1 MGKNTS
7 LLKAALVQTKLQ
19 WEQRSDV
26 ADGTDTHTFW
36 LLMVQI
42 PSSSCCF
49 WLNGSHKS
57 DTWLTATNTLI
68 ASIYCGFAFF
78 NPLYLWFNSQ
88 EEIQRRTVT
97 CQFGISLFSVCFFK
111 WLRHNSATVK
121 MLLYPSFTDRFGS
134 QPAGACVL
142 DIFIRKLW
150 FLMTRGLQ
158 TTGAEKTFPL
168 GVGGNQAPSDNSGT
182 SNCVELF

>member
-1 MGKNTS
+1 MSRLSCSESRDQMWLTEPTPTHFDFWWCRFPPAAAAFDWTAATS
-7 LLKAALVQTKLQ
+7 LTLGSQQPIHLLPPFTVALPFSILYICGSTVKKKFKEGRWRVSL
-19 WEQRSDV
+19 
-26 ADGTDTHTFW
+26 AFH
-36 LLMVQI
+36 
-42 PSSSCCF
+42 CF
-49 WLNGSHKS
+49 L
-57 DTWLTATNTLI
+57 
-68 ASIYCGFAFF
+68 CG
-78 NPLYLWFNSQ
+78 
-88 EEIQRRTVT
+88 
-97 CQFGISLFSVCFFK
+97 FFK

-158 TTGAEKTFPL
+158 TTGAEKTFLL
-168 GVGGNQAPSDNSGT
+168 GVGGNQVPSDNSGT